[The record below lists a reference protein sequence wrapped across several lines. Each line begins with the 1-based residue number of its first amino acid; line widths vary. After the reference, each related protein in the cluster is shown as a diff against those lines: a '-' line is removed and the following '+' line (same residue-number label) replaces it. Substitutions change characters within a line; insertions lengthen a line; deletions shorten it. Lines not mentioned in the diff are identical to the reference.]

1 MHVLRQR
8 ACGLLYVYASFDP
21 RPHELTS
28 ILSHFIH
35 EQKTATAVA
44 FVKDGRGL
52 INVNGAPI
60 ENVEPELLR
69 YKILEPV
76 LLLNQDTFSKV
87 GRCVCR
93 HNPRGCTRGGGSCV
107 RCRPVCPGDASV
119 NVRVTTPLIPLFP
132 LRLVSCRW
140 TSACG

>member
-1 MHVLRQR
+1 M
-8 ACGLLYVYASFDP
+8 
-21 RPHELTS
+21 
-28 ILSHFIH
+28 
-35 EQKTATAVA
+35 A

-87 GRCVCR
+87 RFFG
-93 HNPRGCTRGGGSCV
+93 
-107 RCRPVCPGDASV
+107 
-119 NVRVTTPLIPLFP
+119 
-132 LRLVSCRW
+132 
-140 TSACG
+140 

>member
-1 MHVLRQR
+1 MW
-8 ACGLLYVYASFDP
+8 CSLLYVYASFDP
-21 RPHELTS
+21 QPHELKS
-28 ILSHFIH
+28 ILSRFVH

-87 GRCVCR
+87 GRGVGR
-93 HNPRGCTRGGGSCV
+93 RDSHGVAWGGGVSLFGADRCV
-107 RCRPVCPGDASV
+107 RA
-119 NVRVTTPLIPLFP
+119 TPL
-132 LRLVSCRW
+132 
-140 TSACG
+140 

>member
-1 MHVLRQR
+1 MT
-8 ACGLLYVYASFDP
+8 
-21 RPHELTS
+21 ELTARGVDRLPRRLMAAS
-28 ILSHFIH
+28 SPWLMAVPNPDRRSTSNSKL

-87 GRCVCR
+87 RS
-93 HNPRGCTRGGGSCV
+93 N
-107 RCRPVCPGDASV
+107 
-119 NVRVTTPLIPLFP
+119 F
-132 LRLVSCRW
+132 
-140 TSACG
+140 ACGGVWVGAGWR

>member
-1 MHVLRQR
+1 
-8 ACGLLYVYASFDP
+8 
-21 RPHELTS
+21 
-28 ILSHFIH
+28 
-35 EQKTATAVA
+35 VA

-87 GRCVCR
+87 RAVTCACVSI
-93 HNPRGCTRGGGSCV
+93 RG
-107 RCRPVCPGDASV
+107 A
-119 NVRVTTPLIPLFP
+119 I
-132 LRLVSCRW
+132 
-140 TSACG
+140 